1 MELFY
6 DFNGEE
12 IPAMGDGSGLAEA
25 MLGLDGV
32 RVTGVS
38 EANGEVTI
46 EVETTEPRAW
56 CERCGCRAESQDRMW
71 VDVCDLGL
79 FSFKWGEGSEGRG
92 GRHGGDMA
100 HPVFRAIV
108 PGQRSVELSDQ
119 SRSTEVAR
127 FAEAN
132 SPLR

>member
-1 MELFY
+1 MKANDLFEKVTN
-6 DFNGEE
+6 DLVAAIEAG
-12 IPAMGDGSGLAEA
+12 ASGWRMPWHHLAA
-25 MLGLDGV
+25 G
-32 RVTGVS
+32 RPVS
-38 EANGEVTI
+38 
-46 EVETTEPRAW
+46 
-56 CERCGCRAESQDRMW
+56 
-71 VDVCDLGL
+71 VDNRL